1 MPRPRAGMQTR
12 IFVNCINPGTSMWN
26 IVDHVRIMWPEPVE
40 EGGVQIE
47 ISGAPVPASD
57 NTVCIRLMGE
67 DKFAVRVFRSPPIPC
82 KPNAD
87 IAKRTAGGWLGLF
100 P

>member
-1 MPRPRAGMQTR
+1 
-12 IFVNCINPGTSMWN
+12 MWN

-57 NTVCIRLMGE
+57 NTVWIRLMGE
-67 DKFAVRVFRSPPIPC
+67 DKFAVRVFRSPPIPY
-82 KPNAD
+82 KPNGD
-87 IAKRTAGGWLGLF
+87 IAKLTAGGWLGLF